1 MKICFIFC
9 LNRADFGIVPL
20 PLYISARQS
29 CIIKV
34 LNTLLYRFTN
44 QQGDL
49 NMNKKFKAAMAGLA
63 FVAGCEIGIAL
74 QLMKMIRDYTVKEK
88 AANEPLEDAAAK
100 DFEAVKDVPENADD
114 ISDTIEAES
123 AADGEDFTAAAAEPV

>member
-1 MKICFIFC
+1 M
-9 LNRADFGIVPL
+9 NR
-20 PLYISARQS
+20 
-29 CIIKV
+29 
-34 LNTLLYRFTN
+34 
-44 QQGDL
+44 
-49 NMNKKFKAAMAGLA
+49 KFKAAMAGLA

-100 DFEAVKDVPENADD
+100 DPEVVGDNPETADD
-114 ISDTIEAES
+114 ISDTIEDES